1 MNGSVAESAW
11 SKTAPPTRATT
22 RSGSLRA
29 TRGERLVAL
38 GLALGILAVLVT
50 AALLSPSG
58 SGMGTHRQ
66 LGLPTC
72 GWVAAMGVPCPTC
85 GMTTAFASAAHMQP
99 GRSFIA
105 QPMGALLALVAATG
119 FWGALHVAVFGSRLG
134 TLVGRALR
142 PRLLWVIAGIWCA
155 SWVYKVLVVRG
166 G

>member
-1 MNGSVAESAW
+1 M
-11 SKTAPPTRATT
+11 
-22 RSGSLRA
+22 
-29 TRGERLVAL
+29 AL

-105 QPMGALLALVAATG
+105 QPMGALLALAAATG

-134 TLVGRALR
+134 TLVGRTLR